1 MEPTRN
7 TASRRTSVLVG
18 LGGVLAAVLLGAV
31 AVLCTPRALADAK
44 DGDFAGLVDI
54 GGGRRMYL
62 ECRGTGSPTV
72 ILIAGYGNR
81 GSVWSSLS
89 PDVPPPAVLPG
100 VSGFTRVCA
109 YDRPGTIGDSDA
121 PPERSRSD
129 PVPQPR
135 AAEDTVADLHA
146 LLRAAGVPGPYVL
159 AAHSLGGL
167 YARLY
172 TAAHPD
178 EVVGLV
184 LVDAA
189 HERYNAELRRLLTP
203 RQLADVQGG
212 TPALRERYPDFE
224 LVDADRNDALLSRA
238 RVKMPPRP
246 MPLAVLSRGRAVD
259 VPILG
264 FPILEMERTWRTLQD
279 DLATLVPAARH
290 LIADR
295 SGHDIYL
302 DEPALVVEAIRQ
314 VVAGVR
320 NPDTWYGLTS
330 CCAK

>member
-1 MEPTRN
+1 M
-7 TASRRTSVLVG
+7 
-18 LGGVLAAVLLGAV
+18 GG
-31 AVLCTPRALADAK
+31 
-44 DGDFAGLVDI
+44 
-54 GGGRRMYL
+54 
-62 ECRGTGSPTV
+62 PTV

-81 GSVWSSLS
+81 GSAWSALS
-89 PDVPPPAVLPG
+89 PGVPSPAVLAG
-100 VSGFTRVCA
+100 ISGFTRVCA
-109 YDRPGTIGDSDA
+109 YDRPGTIGASDDPA
-121 PPERSRSD
+121 ERSRSD
-129 PVPQPR
+129 PVQQPR

-146 LLRAAGVPGPYVL
+146 LLQSAHVPGPYVL

-178 EVVGLV
+178 EVAGMV

-203 RQLADVQGG
+203 AQLAEAQGG
-212 TPALRERYPDFE
+212 ITALRQRYPDFE
-224 LVDADRNDALLSRA
+224 LVDADRSDALLARA
-238 RVKMPPRP
+238 RAETP
-246 MPLAVLSRGRAVD
+246 MRAVPLAVLSRGRTVD
-259 VPILG
+259 VPIPG
-264 FPILEMERTWRTLQD
+264 FPAAELERTWRGLQD

-290 LIADR
+290 TIAAR
-295 SGHDIYL
+295 SGHDIYQ

-320 NPDTWYGLTS
+320 NPDTWNGLIS